1 MTVDLPRAGAPADL
15 STATRAVDRMDAKKL
30 AKAKADLRKHLM
42 RLSQQFTGLEWNEE
56 DDQVL
61 DLVTTW
67 VEKQASRAG
76 HNG

>member
-1 MTVDLPRAGAPADL
+1 
-15 STATRAVDRMDAKKL
+15 MDAKKL